1 MILFFH
7 VSGPLGQLEE
17 MHLLPDPVFVLPTDG
32 IAINTVVG
40 TSSGRIF
47 MGGRD
52 GCLYEV
58 TYQVRCSLNH

>member
-1 MILFFH
+1 MEEWCCST

-32 IAINTVVG
+32 VAMNTVAC

-47 MGGRD
+47 LGGRD

-58 TYQVRCSLNH
+58 VYQV

>member
-1 MILFFH
+1 
-7 VSGPLGQLEE
+7 

-32 IAINTVVG
+32 IAINTVIG
-40 TSSGRIF
+40 TSLGRIF

-58 TYQVRCSLNH
+58 TYQV